1 MGCLMPDGLLHM
13 PVLTERM
20 DRKEGIMKYVKQ
32 FMLILFI
39 AFLGEIL
46 HYFLPLPI
54 PASIYGLLI
63 LLAAL
68 LTGVIRLDMV
78 KETGKLLIEIMPI
91 MFIPSSVGL
100 LESWGA
106 LQEYLVPVI
115 VISVVSTI
123 LVMGVSGQ
131 VTQWI
136 IRKKEQK

>member
-1 MGCLMPDGLLHM
+1 
-13 PVLTERM
+13 
-20 DRKEGIMKYVKQ
+20 MKYVKQ

-46 HYFLPLPI
+46 HYFLPLPV

-63 LLAAL
+63 LLLAL
-68 LTGVIRLDMV
+68 LGGVIRLDMV
-78 KETGKLLIEIMPI
+78 KETGKFLIEIMPI

-106 LQEYLVPVI
+106 LREYLVPVI
-115 VISVVSTI
+115 VISVVSTV
-123 LVMGVSGQ
+123 LVMGVAGR

-136 IRKKEQK
+136 MRRKEQR